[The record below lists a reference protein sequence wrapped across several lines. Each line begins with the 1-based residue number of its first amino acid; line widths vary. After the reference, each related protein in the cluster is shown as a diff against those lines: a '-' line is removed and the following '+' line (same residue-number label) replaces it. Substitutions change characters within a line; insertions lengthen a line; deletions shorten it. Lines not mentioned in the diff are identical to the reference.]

1 MVTSK
6 LVEFICKTGF
16 EDLSPASVEMA
27 GLAILDWMGSAA
39 AGSKQSP
46 AQMMLEVVEEL
57 GGVPEA
63 TVLAGGQR
71 TSCLNAAL
79 VNGAISHIV
88 ELDDVHR
95 ASIIHPAAVVI
106 PAALAAAEKE
116 HVGGKELITAVV
128 VGYEV
133 AIRVAEAITPSHY
146 YYWHTTGTCGT
157 FGAAA
162 AAAKILRLEADRV
175 TWTLGNAGT
184 QAAGLWEF
192 IADGAMS
199 KHLHPG
205 KAAMNGLLAALLAR
219 RGFTGASRI
228 LEGERGFC
236 RATASEINF
245 DRITSRLG
253 GGSYKI
259 EDISYKIHSS
269 CRHTHPAVDVALDLS
284 RKNKLTP
291 DDVQSIR
298 VKTYKTALNITANY
312 TPDNNYAAKFSL
324 PFCVSL
330 AIKEGR
336 VSPDLFTD
344 SALTDPVIRSLME
357 RVELEADPELD
368 ARYPELWPAALVI
381 RTISGEVLE
390 GHIDCPRGDPENPVT
405 VDELEEKFLAL
416 ASGPWGKSRA
426 ERAMALCR
434 NLADVSDVSS
444 ALPF

>member
-6 LVEFICKTGF
+6 LAEFICKTGF

-39 AGSKQSP
+39 AGSMHSP
-46 AQMMLEVVEEL
+46 AQMMLGVVEEL

-79 VNGAISHIV
+79 VNGSISHII

-95 ASIIHPAAVVI
+95 ASIIHPAAAVI
-106 PAALAAAEKE
+106 PAALAVAEKE
-116 HVGGKELITAVV
+116 HASGRDLITAVV

-146 YYWHTTGTCGT
+146 FYWHTTGTCGT

-162 AAAKILRLEADRV
+162 AASKILRLEADRAN
-175 TWTLGNAGT
+175 WALGNAGT

-236 RATASEINF
+236 RATASEIKF
-245 DRITSRLG
+245 DRITSKLG
-253 GGSYKI
+253 GGNYKI
-259 EDISYKIHSS
+259 EEISYKIHSS
-269 CRHTHPAVDVALDLS
+269 CRHTHPAIDMALDLS
-284 RKNKLTP
+284 KKNRLTP
-291 DDVQSIR
+291 DNVKSIL
-298 VKTYKTALNITANY
+298 VKTYKTALDITDNY
-312 TPDNNYAAKFSL
+312 TPDNPYAAKFSL

-336 VSPDLFTD
+336 VNPDLFTGQT
-344 SALTDPVIRSLME
+344 LTDPVIRSLME
-357 RVELEADPELD
+357 RVDLEVDLELD
-368 ARYPELWPAALVI
+368 SRYPELWPASLVI
-381 RTISGEVLE
+381 HTLSGEVLK
-390 GHIDCPRGDPENPVT
+390 GILTAPGGILKTPLHPGSWKKN
-405 VDELEEKFLAL
+405 FL
-416 ASGPWGKSRA
+416 PWPAAPGGKGGQKRQ
-426 ERAMALCR
+426 R
-434 NLADVSDVSS
+434 NFVLT
-444 ALPF
+444 LKK